1 MNKVIL
7 MGRLTADPELRQTQ
21 SGISSCRFT
30 VAINRNFVDKNSGQ
44 RQADFITVTAWRQ
57 TAEFVSKYFS
67 KGRMIAVEGNLRTST
82 YQNKTYPDVTHYV
95 TEVYADQVHF
105 TGEKAAE
112 NAPNSNAM
120 TQNNYAPQFTQPQQ
134 NVAYNAQQTPM
145 QAVVQKAQDNNIPV
159 ENSQTYMQGFEPV
172 TDDGLPW

>member
-1 MNKVIL
+1 MLNKVIII
-7 MGRLTADPELRQTQ
+7 GRLTADPELRQTQ
-21 SGISSCRFT
+21 SGVATCRFT
-30 VAINRNFVDKNSGQ
+30 VAVDRRVGQ
-44 RQADFITVTAWRQ
+44 NGEKQADFITVTAWRQ

-67 KGRMIAVEGNLRTST
+67 KGRMIAVEGNLKTST

-112 NAPNSNAM
+112 NGTNSNTMA
-120 TQNNYAPQFTQPQQ
+120 QNGFAQQFTQPQQ

-145 QAVVQKAQDNNIPV
+145 QAVMQKAQTNGVTIDN
-159 ENSQTYMQGFEPV
+159 QTFMAGFEAV
-172 TDDGLPW
+172 EDNGFPW